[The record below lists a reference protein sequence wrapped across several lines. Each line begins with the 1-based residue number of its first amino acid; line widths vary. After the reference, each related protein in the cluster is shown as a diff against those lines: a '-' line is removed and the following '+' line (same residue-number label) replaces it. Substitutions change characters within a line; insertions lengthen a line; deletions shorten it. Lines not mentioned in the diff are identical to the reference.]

1 MDNHQRALRFGA
13 ALIATAL
20 VFRLAGSGLFQSV
33 SDFLTQPKIASFLLY
48 LETGRIVRFSQSME
62 ENTGSVQ
69 EVFALESAIPD
80 FARLPEEKP
89 CFSTADAE
97 GINIKYNCARSPD
110 LAALISRPLDW
121 DLTAAE
127 PTVLILHTPTTESY
141 TPSKGES
148 YKESSLFRTRD
159 EDYNMLSIGD
169 LVARILEAG
178 GINVLHDRELH
189 DYPSYNGSYNH
200 ARKSVKQYLEEYPSI
215 RLVLDLHRDASG
227 DNRNQMKTHATVE
240 GQDSAQLMLVVGT
253 DAAGISHP
261 NWEENLAL
269 GLKLQVQMERLCPG
283 IMRYVNLRAQRFNQ
297 DLLPGM
303 LLVES
308 GAAGNSHTEA
318 LRAAQMLAQ
327 GILSLAKGCEIKS

>member
-1 MDNHQRALRFGA
+1 MDQQQKTKRFGIYIILCA
-13 ALIATAL
+13 CILRLCMTGLPGKALWYL
-20 VFRLAGSGLFQSV
+20 VQTGTSSI
-33 SDFLTQPKIASFLLY
+33 LTY
-48 LETGRIVRFSQSME
+48 LETGRNVRFSAS
-62 ENTGSVQ
+62 
-69 EVFALESAIPD
+69 LEKKMD
-80 FARLPEEKP
+80 FMRESPGPWMPRPEKP
-89 CFSTADAE
+89 EFSPSDASFVE
-97 GINIKYNCARSPD
+97 MDYDCAYRPD
-110 LAALISRPLDW
+110 LEELIARPLDW

-127 PTVLILHTPTTESY
+127 PTVLILHTHTTESY

-148 YKESSLFRTRD
+148 YKESSLFRTLD

-200 ARKSVKQYLEEYPSI
+200 ARKSVKQYLNEYPSI

-269 GLKLQVQMERLCPG
+269 GLKLQVQMERLSPG

-303 LLVES
+303 LLVEV

>member
-1 MDNHQRALRFGA
+1 MDNHQRSLRFGA
-13 ALIATAL
+13 AMIAAAL
-20 VFRLAGSGLFQSV
+20 VFRLGCSGLFQSL

-48 LETGRIVRFSQSME
+48 LETGRVVRFSQSTE
-62 ENTGSVQ
+62 VQ
-69 EVFALESAIPD
+69 EVFALESALPD
-80 FARLPEEKP
+80 FARPAEEKP
-89 CFSTADAE
+89 AFSAADAE

-110 LAALISRPLDW
+110 LAQLLTRPLSW
-121 DLTAAE
+121 DLTGDE
-127 PTVLILHTPTTESY
+127 PSVLILHTHTTESY
-141 TPSKGES
+141 TRSKGET
-148 YKESSLFRTRD
+148 YEETSLFRTLN
-159 EDYNMLSIGD
+159 EDYNMLSVGD
-169 LVARILEAG
+169 TVARILEAG
-178 GINVLHDRELH
+178 GIRVIHDRELH

-227 DNRNQMKTHATVE
+227 DNRNQMKTHATVD
-240 GQDSAQLMLVVGT
+240 GQSSAQLMLVVGT

-303 LLVES
+303 LLVEV

-318 LRAAQMLAQ
+318 LRAAAMLAQ
-327 GILSLAKGCEIKS
+327 GILSLAEGCQTEEMAS

>member
-1 MDNHQRALRFGA
+1 MDRQGNHIRLGITMILM
-13 ALIATAL
+13 ALILRLGSAGFFQPVADFITGQGLYKAL
-20 VFRLAGSGLFQSV
+20 FF
-33 SDFLTQPKIASFLLY
+33 
-48 LETGRIVRFSQSME
+48 LETGRSIPDS
-62 ENTGSVQ
+62 Q
-69 EVFALESAIPD
+69 EVSVFFGESAPPVT
-80 FARLPEEKP
+80 AASLPV
-89 CFSTADAE
+89 FSPQDLDSIDLTNTSGLD
-97 GINIKYNCARSPD
+97 PD
-110 LAALISRPLDW
+110 LEGLLCTSLDW
-121 DLTAAE
+121 DLFGQE
-127 PTVLILHTPTTESY
+127 PTVLILHTHTTESY
-141 TPSKGES
+141 TKTSETYAETS
-148 YKESSLFRTRD
+148 AYRTL
-159 EDYNMLSIGD
+159 EEGYNMLSIGD

-303 LLVES
+303 LLVEV